1 MIKRLFL
8 PAVLAGLL
16 TGLIY
21 LVVEKVSNGGLVS
34 SDYRIALV
42 AGILTGVVIVLL
54 FRNRPGRK
62 GREQ

>member
-16 TGLIY
+16 TGLVY

>member
-8 PAVLAGLL
+8 PAALAGLL
-16 TGLIY
+16 TALIY
-21 LVVEKVSNGGLVS
+21 LAMEKVSNGGLVS

-62 GREQ
+62 G

>member
-42 AGILTGVVIVLL
+42 AGILTGVVIVIL

>member
-8 PAVLAGLL
+8 PAVLAGFL